1 MSFDFSSG
9 DAWCVFPTITTWLNA
24 LIEGFETEGKDALEK
39 AYAWARTNKSCIDV
53 KLPQG
58 VDEQRS
64 KQRFEAGVAS
74 WIELHHPDG
83 RSWAVR
89 ERRTGFEL
97 RIGEGE
103 DAVIRKRASAN
114 PSAEVRRLLREQA
127 AEGFVRKNP

>member
-1 MSFDFSSG
+1 MSVT
-9 DAWCVFPTITTWLNA
+9 AWLTA
-24 LIEGFETEGKDALEK
+24 LTEGFETEGKDALEK
-39 AYAWARTNKSCIDV
+39 AYAWARANNKCVDV
-53 KLPQG
+53 KLPPG

-64 KQRFEAGVAS
+64 KQRFEAGIGD
-74 WIELHHPDG
+74 WIELRHPDG

-103 DAVIRKRASAN
+103 DAVIRKRNSAN

-127 AEGFVRKNP
+127 AEGFVRTSK